1 MLTRHLYCKS
11 ALVHIMSQF
20 VLYCDVGNMENF
32 MMFLAGAQISISHA
46 VTLAPDDIL
55 DWNGIQSMADCQYMA
70 SNVEVVPKV
79 NNSQYYSCIFLAHI
93 ILSTIVFS

>member
-1 MLTRHLYCKS
+1 
-11 ALVHIMSQF
+11 
-20 VLYCDVGNMENF
+20 

-79 NNSQYYSCIFLAHI
+79 NNLQYYSCIFSPHYSLYNFFQLRTQSIADYD
-93 ILSTIVFS
+93 LSK